1 MAENAPDTATPLART
16 DSPTHTPAK
25 VSIGPIGLLGP
36 LGPKNLVVA
45 VTSTVVEAVDL
56 GFATAK
62 DPGAPATPQAVAFAV
77 PSTAVTMPAAWSVGR
92 RGKTKTA
99 VAENAPDTATPLART
114 DSPTHT
120 PAKVSIGPLGPLGPK
135 NLVVAVT
142 STVVEAVDLGFAT
155 AKDPGAPATPQ
166 AVGFAVP
173 STAVTMPAAWIVG
186 RRG

>member
-36 LGPKNLVVA
+36 LGPKNLVAA

-77 PSTAVTMPAAWSVGR
+77 PSTAVTMPAAW
-92 RGKTKTA
+92 TTTA
-99 VAENAPDTATPLART
+99 RDLCEDDVDAPAAAAPPPTTATLT
-114 DSPTHT
+114 
-120 PAKVSIGPLGPLGPK
+120 
-135 NLVVAVT
+135 
-142 STVVEAVDLGFAT
+142 AT
-155 AKDPGAPATPQ
+155 AQDNHL
-166 AVGFAVP
+166 
-173 STAVTMPAAWIVG
+173 
-186 RRG
+186 